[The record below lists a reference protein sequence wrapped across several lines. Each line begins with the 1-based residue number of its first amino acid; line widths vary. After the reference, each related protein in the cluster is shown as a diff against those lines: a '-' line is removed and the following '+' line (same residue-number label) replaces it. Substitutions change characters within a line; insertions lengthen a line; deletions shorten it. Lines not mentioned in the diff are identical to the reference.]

1 MKTEYTAEQ
10 AASFLLS
17 DAGLSEWQVGFLAV
31 ALDEVAEWHERMGKA
46 GSIACH
52 ECADEL
58 TQMNSQHR
66 GSIEPVVY
74 ALTGL
79 SFSVS
84 WRGDYG
90 ARTFFVE
97 QRERRDALESD
108 GVSLASLSRVL
119 GMKSTPE
126 GDRRILDAL
135 KELKGLV
142 PALSELRYSESD
154 GLVRAGDVHQ

>member
-17 DAGLSEWQVGFLAV
+17 DTGLSERQLGFLAV

-46 GSIACH
+46 RSIACH

-66 GSIEPVVY
+66 DSIEPVVR

-79 SFSVS
+79 NFGVS

-90 ARTFFVE
+90 ARTFVVE
-97 QRERRDALESD
+97 QHEKRDLMPRADFDALHDDCGWGSD
-108 GVSLASLSRVL
+108 AHRQ
-119 GMKSTPE
+119 
-126 GDRRILDAL
+126 AL
-135 KELKGLV
+135 RSQFDIEET
-142 PALSELRYSESD
+142 A
-154 GLVRAGDVHQ
+154 

>member
-1 MKTEYTAEQ
+1 MKTEHTAEQ

-17 DAGLSEWQVGFLAV
+17 DTGLSEWQIGFLAV
-31 ALDEVAEWHERMGKA
+31 ALDEVAEWHERIGKA

-66 GSIEPVVY
+66 GSIKPVVH

-79 SFSVS
+79 NFGVS

-90 ARTFFVE
+90 ARTFVVE
-97 QRERRDALESD
+97 QREKRDLMPRADFDALHDDCGWGSD
-108 GVSLASLSRVL
+108 AHRQ
-119 GMKSTPE
+119 
-126 GDRRILDAL
+126 AL
-135 KELKGLV
+135 
-142 PALSELRYSESD
+142 
-154 GLVRAGDVHQ
+154 RAQFETEETA

>member
-1 MKTEYTAEQ
+1 MKTEYPAEQ

-17 DAGLSEWQVGFLAV
+17 DTGLSEWQIGFLAV

-66 GSIEPVVY
+66 DSVEPVVH

-79 SFSVS
+79 NFGVS

-90 ARTFFVE
+90 ARTFVVE
-97 QRERRDALESD
+97 QRDEKRDLMPRADFDALHNDCGWGSD
-108 GVSLASLSRVL
+108 AH
-119 GMKSTPE
+119 
-126 GDRRILDAL
+126 RRAL
-135 KELKGLV
+135 
-142 PALSELRYSESD
+142 
-154 GLVRAGDVHQ
+154 RAQFDTE

>member
-90 ARTFFVE
+90 ARTFFAKQMGAISHLAGTMIAYEAEGNGNLIQDMVPNPKLAMT
-97 QRERRDALESD
+97 QQSQGSKRPAKWPAAL
-108 GVSLASLSRVL
+108 A
-119 GMKSTPE
+119 
-126 GDRRILDAL
+126 
-135 KELKGLV
+135 
-142 PALSELRYSESD
+142 
-154 GLVRAGDVHQ
+154 